1 MEKYYGLKQKAR
13 LMRKWFNAYST
24 EMTTFL
30 DDLEEGVLSYSD
42 DDFNRASEQFD
53 EIQRHSVIIQ
63 DEFEIIQKLGGLEF
77 EE

>member
-1 MEKYYGLKQKAR
+1 MEKNYDLKQKAR
-13 LMRKWFNAYST
+13 FMRKWFNAYSM

-42 DDFNRASEQFD
+42 DDFNRASKQFD
-53 EIQRHSVIIQ
+53 EIQMHSAQIQ
-63 DEFEIIQKLGGLEF
+63 DGFEIIQKLGGFGF

>member
-1 MEKYYGLKQKAR
+1 MKKDYDLKQKAR
-13 LMRKWFNAYST
+13 FMRKWFNAYSM

-53 EIQRHSVIIQ
+53 EIQRNSVLIQ
-63 DEFEIIQKLGGLEF
+63 DEFEIIQKLGGFEF